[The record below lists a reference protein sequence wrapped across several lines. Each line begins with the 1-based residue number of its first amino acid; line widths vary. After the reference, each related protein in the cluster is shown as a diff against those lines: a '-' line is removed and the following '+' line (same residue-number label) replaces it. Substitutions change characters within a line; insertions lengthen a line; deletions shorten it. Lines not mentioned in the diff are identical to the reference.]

1 MWNGRDFL
9 CPGKMTKKVVK
20 KVLTN
25 KVVNDILMMTR
36 KVVKMKKIIVM
47 TSKERFIWD
56 LRIA

>member
-1 MWNGRDFL
+1 MLNGRDFL
-9 CPGKMTKKVVK
+9 RPGEMTKKVVK

-47 TSKERFIWD
+47 TSKERWIWD

>member
-1 MWNGRDFL
+1 MWNGRDLL
-9 CPGKMTKKVVK
+9 CPEKMTKKVVK

-36 KVVKMKKIIVM
+36 KVVKMKKIIVT
-47 TSKERFIWD
+47 TSKERCIWD